1 MLGILKNKLTKTL
14 LVSFFISVIVTLLMT
29 AGFLDT
35 WESKISDAFY
45 TPGDPL
51 DNIVIVAID
60 DNSYTELGMFPWP
73 RSHYAQVIENLNQ
86 SSVIGI
92 DIIFD
97 LATNIENDS
106 KLANSLKTS
115 NVVMAMEYTSF
126 SHKNG
131 ELFGENLLKPNAALG
146 TSGEDFEAGFV
157 NLYQDSDGVI
167 RSFTPHISGIEDH
180 EHFSIVIV
188 SEYTGIT
195 PELESNRMLIKFY
208 GEPQSYEYISFYDV
222 YNNSIPP
229 SYFEGKIVLIGVTS
243 PIEHDD
249 YIVPISNQAMPGVEI
264 HANLVQSV
272 LTKDYLYYQDDV
284 SSIGIVI
291 LFALITGILLFRF
304 KMHIATI
311 LVAVLAIAYIFFS
324 TIYTFDSGIIM
335 NILYPLLSIS
345 MVYIAI
351 VVLYYR
357 TEERTRKWITSVFG
371 KYVSPVVIDNLIKN
385 PDKINL
391 GGEKRNITI
400 FFSDIRGFTS
410 ISERLVPEKLV
421 HLLNEYLTEMTSI
434 IIKDQGLVDKYMGDA
449 IMAFWGA
456 PLDQPYHAEMA
467 CSSSL
472 EMMDKLRKLQ
482 RKWKNEGLPSFD
494 IGIGLNSGDAIVGN
508 MGSSTRFDYTAMGDN
523 VNLASRMEGLN
534 KLYRTNIIITENTHK
549 IIKDKFEVRKLD
561 AVKVKGKKKPIL
573 IYELLSRKDKLSE
586 KQHEFVRLY
595 EDGLELYFKK
605 KWKPAIKSFQGA
617 LKLID
622 DNASQVFIKRC
633 QEFLKNLPPNHWDG
647 VWEME
652 TK

>member
-1 MLGILKNKLTKTL
+1 MPGILKNKLTKTL
-14 LVSFFISVIVTLLMT
+14 LISLFISIIVALLMT
-29 AGFLDT
+29 AGFLNT

-45 TPGDPL
+45 SPSNPIDE
-51 DNIVIVAID
+51 IVIVAID
-60 DNSYTELGMFPWP
+60 DNSFSKLGMFPWP
-73 RSHYAQVIENLNQ
+73 RNYYANVIENLNQ
-86 SSVIGI
+86 SSIIGI

-97 LATNIENDS
+97 LTTNTENDS
-106 KLANSLKTS
+106 NLADSLKTD

-131 ELFGENLLKPNAALG
+131 ELIGETLLKPNDVLG
-146 TSGEDFEAGFV
+146 VPGEDFDIGFV

-167 RSFTPHISGIEDH
+167 RSFIPQLSGIEDH

-188 SEYTGIT
+188 SKYTGIS
-195 PELESNRMLIKFY
+195 PDLGSNRMLIKFY
-208 GEPQSYEYISFYDV
+208 EEPNGYDYISFYDV
-222 YNNSIPP
+222 YNNNIPP

-249 YIVPISNQAMPGVEI
+249 YVVPISNNAMPGVEI
-264 HANLVQSV
+264 HANLVQSI
-272 LTKDYLYYQDDV
+272 LTKDFLYYQDDV

-291 LFALITGILLFRF
+291 LFALLTGFLLFKF

-311 LVAVLAIAYIFFS
+311 LVVLLAIAYIFFS
-324 TIYTFDSGIIM
+324 VIYSFDSGIIL

-345 MVYIAI
+345 LVYIA
-351 VVLYYR
+351 VVVVYYR
-357 TEERTRKWITSVFG
+357 TEEKTRKWITSVFG
-371 KYVSPVVIDNLIKN
+371 KYVSPVVIDNLIRN
-385 PDKINL
+385 PDMINL
-391 GGEKRNITI
+391 GGAKRNITI

-410 ISERLVPEKLV
+410 ISERLEPEELV

-456 PLDQPYHAEMA
+456 PLDKPDHAETA

-472 EMMDKLRKLQ
+472 EMVEKLRELQ
-482 RKWKNEGLPSFD
+482 KKWKNEGIPSFD

-534 KLYRTNIIITENTHK
+534 KLYGTNIIITEKTYK
-549 IIKDKFEVRKLD
+549 IVKDTFEIRKLD
-561 AVKVKGKKKPIL
+561 AVKVKGKQKPIL
-573 IYELLSRKDKLSE
+573 IYELLSKKDNLSKKQQDFIKLFE
-586 KQHEFVRLY
+586 E
-595 EDGLELYFKK
+595 GLELYFKK
-605 KWKPAIKSFQGA
+605 KWNPAIKSFNEA
-617 LKLID
+617 LKLSD
-622 DNASQVFIKRC
+622 DSASHVFIKRC
-633 QEFLKNLPPNHWDG
+633 QNFIKNPPPKDWDG
-647 VWEME
+647 VWEMK